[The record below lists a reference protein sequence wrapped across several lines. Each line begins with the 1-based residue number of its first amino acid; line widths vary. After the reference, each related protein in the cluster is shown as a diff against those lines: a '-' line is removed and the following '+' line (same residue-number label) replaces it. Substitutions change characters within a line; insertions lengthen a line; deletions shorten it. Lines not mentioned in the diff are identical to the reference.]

1 MSEAK
6 TQNTSTQ
13 DKMFWPQSTTAARS
27 FEFNSF
33 KAPVKSRSEF
43 NAYARLK
50 CSRRTF
56 VTKQKM
62 LRNHCTSY
70 FYKNYLQNKYGEKH

>member
-33 KAPVKSRSEF
+33 KAPVKSRSE
-43 NAYARLK
+43 L
-50 CSRRTF
+50 
-56 VTKQKM
+56 M
-62 LRNHCTSY
+62 LM
-70 FYKNYLQNKYGEKH
+70 LA